1 MEISAIIEGLLHP
14 PQLLSI
20 IKVHPSR
27 SMIENWERAEVKRFA
42 KQHTRL
48 TMLGAGRLKQAIHGT
63 IKWLVSR
70 YKSEPVQEA

>member
-1 MEISAIIEGLLHP
+1 MEMAAIIEGLLHT

-27 SMIENWERAEVKRFA
+27 SMIENWKRTEVKRFA

-48 TMLGAGRLKQAIHGT
+48 TMLGAGRLKQAIRG
-63 IKWLVSR
+63 IIEWLVSR